1 MTALHWARYNP
12 QPSTLNS
19 LSLSLSH
26 TLSLR
31 WDDQVQGH
39 IEFPN
44 KDIDDFIILRA
55 DGSPT
60 YLLAVYTPPF
70 PNLKP

>member
-1 MTALHWARYNP
+1 M
-12 QPSTLNS
+12 
-19 LSLSLSH
+19 
-26 TLSLR
+26 
-31 WDDQVQGH
+31 QGH

-60 YLLAVYTPPF
+60 YLLAVETPPCAF
-70 PNLKP
+70 TSLVRHDGSLKEFFTERYSSQFKN